1 MKNSTNLEN
10 QFNKQ
15 ELLEVLTQLL
25 TQRSGFYAKVILA
38 DLENIS
44 ELKGSLTDLYSEEEP
59 KINSNRNKKI
69 SNSQIHYT
77 SQNVEHQETI
87 NQVLQPDVFTPW
99 EKQSLVNA
107 QTLTQQTINV
117 ETILIDLVVQ
127 QTGYPSS
134 SITLDLKLLDDLS
147 LDSIKAGQLIAEVSK
162 KCGVVGEIDAYSL
175 ANASLKDITE
185 VIKSVISKG
194 NNVSPTMTH
203 SNSLATEPKIQN
215 HIMDK
220 LNQLSEAEIDSLLSV
235 HFIDQ

>member
-1 MKNSTNLEN
+1 
-10 QFNKQ
+10 
-15 ELLEVLTQLL
+15 
-25 TQRSGFYAKVILA
+25 AKVILA
-38 DLENIS
+38 DLENLS
-44 ELKGSLTDLYSEEEP
+44 QLKGSLTDLYSE
-59 KINSNRNKKI
+59 SNGNKKN

-87 NQVLQPDVFTPW
+87 NQVLQPDVFTPL

-107 QTLTQQTINV
+107 QTLRQQTINV
-117 ETILIDLVVQ
+117 ETILVDLVVQ

-162 KCGVVGEIDAYSL
+162 KCGVVGEIDDSSL

-203 SNSLATEPKIQN
+203 SNSLASEPKIQN

-235 HFIDQ
+235 HFIEQ

>member
-1 MKNSTNLEN
+1 
-10 QFNKQ
+10 
-15 ELLEVLTQLL
+15 
-25 TQRSGFYAKVILA
+25 
-38 DLENIS
+38 
-44 ELKGSLTDLYSEEEP
+44 
-59 KINSNRNKKI
+59 
-69 SNSQIHYT
+69 
-77 SQNVEHQETI
+77 
-87 NQVLQPDVFTPW
+87 
-99 EKQSLVNA
+99 
-107 QTLTQQTINV
+107 TINV

-203 SNSLATEPKIQN
+203 SNSLDTEPKIQN